1 MNWLIFDIQLYA
13 MWSFQKKNIMQCDW
27 NSLWCILATFYWF
40 LLSKVYCRVEMKIYV
55 ETNFTYHFLLLV
67 WFNTL
72 AILSIWALFC
82 FRNLR
87 LRHIFYRLIR
97 IPNNIWHEILTLFQ
111 MLSYLWTF
119 DLGQTFEKIESCVD
133 HLLELSCTTDQ
144 LKHFKEEHNLSSNV
158 EEYKDSFHGKANK
171 HFVGKKAKTGP
182 YNLQHWFVLHPSSFP
197 FCLFASWF
205 RSLFLNFWVIW

>member
-1 MNWLIFDIQLYA
+1 
-13 MWSFQKKNIMQCDW
+13 MWRQ
-27 NSLWCILATFYWF
+27 F
-40 LLSKVYCRVEMKIYV
+40 LHII
-55 ETNFTYHFLLLV
+55 LLLV

-82 FRNLR
+82 FPNLR

-158 EEYKDSFHGKANK
+158 EANK

-182 YNLQHWFVLHPSSFP
+182 YNLQHWFVLHPLHF
-197 FCLFASWF
+197 LFVSLLLDFNFYFWTFEWF
-205 RSLFLNFWVIW
+205 GSILVKKGATSRAKHFLLIRTTFLQ